1 MSQNHAFLFLLFP
14 WNYNIPV
21 EKGLKLNVH
30 KTFRRRLLNV
40 LCMFNLRPVSIGIIV
55 RVMVLCSHWLLT
67 VSKLMT
73 KFEKQFGFKSLDDPG
88 PGQTGNCCK
97 IFKVCPTILGHY
109 ALNSYIILHVFTGQS
124 ERTIHNTVKYLR
136 WSFLRK

>member
-40 LCMFNLRPVSIGIIV
+40 LCTFNLRPVSIGTIV
-55 RVMVLCSHWLLT
+55 RVMVLCSHWLWT

-73 KFEKQFGFKSLDDPG
+73 KFEKHFEFKSLDDPG
-88 PGQTGNCCK
+88 PILDNKAWVRFFPKQEHFFCLQPLKKCHFQPF
-97 IFKVCPTILGHY
+97 FKTQGTRLGVIVTPKK
-109 ALNSYIILHVFTGQS
+109 SR
-124 ERTIHNTVKYLR
+124 E
-136 WSFLRK
+136 